1 MAEDKQGQDIIL
13 LDIREISTIAD
24 YFIIC
29 SAENDRQ
36 LRAIFEHIDEQVQ
49 GEFNLDP
56 RIEGTPDTGWVVL
69 DYHDIVVHIMRTDQR
84 EFYRLETLWSSAA
97 PVLVVQ

>member
-1 MAEDKQGQDIIL
+1 MAEDKQGQEIIL

-24 YFIIC
+24 YFVIC

-36 LRAIFEHIDEQVQ
+36 LRAIFEHIDEKVHD
-49 GEFNLDP
+49 EFNLDP

-69 DYHDIVVHIMRTDQR
+69 DYHDVVVHVMRADQR
-84 EFYRLETLWSSAA
+84 EYYRLEKLWSNAS